1 MLENPCALGQ
11 SVDRVASLAAEKR
24 LVSGLPV
31 APGKTP
37 GKPRAA
43 ARCRSRVV
51 PTPTAMTRNSVT
63 VLAAACVLLAGL
75 LSVGARA
82 AGDPEL
88 KAARKELRL
97 RVETERRMRGEF
109 ESLLA
114 DGRISAAEIIDFED
128 YLVGLGLTVEAQRR
142 VVANLQETGSQSAA
156 GALRNSPGAA
166 PLPAD
171 FDRGQTDEEKI
182 ALLDAQLGN
191 SLSEFDEKLLREQ
204 KELAEKS
211 RSASTGESG
220 GNQEGSD
227 GASGNAGDGQGENA
241 EGNAGAESGD
251 GAGESTAGSTG
262 QDGESAQQ
270 AEAGEQGEASGE
282 GAAGDDRIAS
292 AGGASGAGRQAGKR
306 ATPPDIPDG
315 KDDDIVARQLREA
328 AESEQD
334 PELREKLWEE
344 YRKYKKRTP

>member
-1 MLENPCALGQ
+1 MI
-11 SVDRVASLAAEKR
+11 
-24 LVSGLPV
+24 
-31 APGKTP
+31 
-37 GKPRAA
+37 
-43 ARCRSRVV
+43 
-51 PTPTAMTRNSVT
+51 RNSVT
-63 VLAAACVLLAGL
+63 LLAAACVLLAGL

-82 AGDPEL
+82 AGDSEL
-88 KAARKELRL
+88 QAAREELRL
-97 RVETERRMRGEF
+97 RVDTERRMRGEF

-114 DGRISAAEIIDFED
+114 DGRMSVTEITDFED
-128 YLVGLGLTVEAQRR
+128 YLVRLGMTVEEQRR

-156 GALRNSPGAA
+156 GSLPNSPRAA

-220 GNQEGSD
+220 D
-227 GASGNAGDGQGENA
+227 GASGQAGQAGDGEGENA
-241 EGNAGAESGD
+241 EGKAGAESGD
-251 GAGESTAGSTG
+251 GAGESAAGSTG

-270 AEAGEQGEASGE
+270 AGAGEQGEASGE
-282 GAAGDDRIAS
+282 GAAGDDQVAS
-292 AGGASGAGRQAGKR
+292 AGGASDAGRQAGKTS
-306 ATPPDIPDG
+306 TPPDIPDG

-328 AESEQD
+328 AENEQD
-334 PELREKLWEE
+334 PDLREKLWEE
-344 YRKYKKRTP
+344 YRKYKQRTR

>member
-1 MLENPCALGQ
+1 
-11 SVDRVASLAAEKR
+11 
-24 LVSGLPV
+24 
-31 APGKTP
+31 
-37 GKPRAA
+37 
-43 ARCRSRVV
+43 
-51 PTPTAMTRNSVT
+51 MTRKSVA

-88 KAARKELRL
+88 QAAREELRL

-114 DGRISAAEIIDFED
+114 DGGMSAAETTDFED
-128 YLVGLGLTVEAQRR
+128 YLMRLGMTVEEQRR
-142 VVANLQETGSQSAA
+142 VVANLQKTGSQSAA
-156 GALRNSPGAA
+156 GSLGNSPRAA

-182 ALLDAQLGN
+182 ALLDAQLGS

-211 RSASTGESG
+211 RSASTGENG
-220 GNQEGSD
+220 DNPERGD
-227 GASGNAGDGQGENA
+227 GASGQASAGQGENA
-241 EGNAGAESGD
+241 EGKAGAESGN
-251 GAGESTAGSTG
+251 GAGESAAGSTG
-262 QDGESAQQ
+262 QDGEPAQQ
-270 AEAGEQGEASGE
+270 AGAGEQGEASGE
-282 GAAGDDRIAS
+282 GAAGDNQVAS
-292 AGGASGAGRQAGKR
+292 AGGASDAGRQAGKS

-328 AESEQD
+328 AENEQD